1 MFKNLLIAA
10 TLVLSFAVSAL
21 AQNTNSSTTTQPT
34 PARRPTARRPA
45 PRPTPTP
52 AGEAREAEDT
62 IVMPATEATPA
73 GQAAPA
79 SRTRR
84 AVAPG
89 AAQTAPGAVTPAS
102 ANPAERAVRA
112 TFETLLN
119 GIRKSD
125 VEMVMSVYW
134 NSPQL
139 VIFNNNGTVTRS
151 WEQVRSNRMSSYPEA
166 KSVQLEVR
174 DVRVQM
180 LGRDGAVVSCLWNQ
194 SQEFR
199 GTPESA
205 TGRLTVIFRLIN
217 NGWKIVHTHTSPA
230 VPDPSRLLPSEQ
242 TPPPV
247 TTTDAAKPPTRT
259 QP

>member
-1 MFKNLLIAA
+1 MFKKLMLVAA
-10 TLVLSFAVSAL
+10 LALSCAVSAV
-21 AQNTNSSTTTQPT
+21 AQNANSSSTAAPQT
-34 PARRPTARRPA
+34 PARRPTTRRPA
-45 PRPTPTP
+45 PLPSPTPSGGAQKVLPGTVDAP
-52 AGEAREAEDT
+52 DALDQ
-62 IVMPATEATPA
+62 PAT
-73 GQAAPA
+73 
-79 SRTRR
+79 RTRR
-84 AVAPG
+84 AGAG
-89 AAQTAPGAVTPAS
+89 SAAQTTSGTAGAT
-102 ANPAERAVRA
+102 PAERAVRA

-151 WEQVRSNRMSSYPEA
+151 WEQVRSNRASSYPDA
-166 KSVQLEVR
+166 KNVQLEVR

-180 LGRDGAVVSCLWNQ
+180 LGAGGAAVSCLWTQ

-217 NGWKIVHTHTSPA
+217 NGWKIVHTHSSPSA
-230 VPDPSRLLPSEQ
+230 PDPSRLLPSEQ
-242 TPPPV
+242 PPASPADV
-247 TTTDAAKPPTRT
+247 TPTRPPA
-259 QP
+259 QIRP

>member
-1 MFKNLLIAA
+1 MFKKLLIAA
-10 TLVLSFAVSAL
+10 PLALSFAVSSAL
-21 AQNTNSSTTTQPT
+21 AQNTNTATQPT

-45 PRPTPTP
+45 PRPTPAP
-52 AGEAREAEDT
+52 AGEAQET
-62 IVMPATEATPA
+62 TPAREATPPA
-73 GQAAPA
+73 AEAAPA

-84 AVAPG
+84 AG
-89 AAQTAPGAVTPAS
+89 ATQTAPGATTAATAS
-102 ANPAERAVRA
+102 ANPAERAIRA

-139 VIFNNNGTVTRS
+139 VIFNNNGTVTRT
-151 WEQVRSNRMSSYPEA
+151 WEQVRSNRMSSYPDA
-166 KSVQLEVR
+166 KNVQLEVR
-174 DVRVQM
+174 DVRVGLM
-180 LGRDGAVVSCLWNQ
+180 GRDGAVVSCLWTQ

-199 GTPESA
+199 GEPESA

-217 NGWKIVHTHTSPA
+217 NGWKIIHTHTSPA
-230 VPDPSRLLPSEQ
+230 APDPSRLLPSEQ
-242 TPPPV
+242 TPPPAEA
-247 TTTDAAKPPTRT
+247 TKPPTLI

>member
-1 MFKNLLIAA
+1 MLKKLFIAA
-10 TLVLSFAVSAL
+10 LLALSSTVSAAS
-21 AQNTNSSTTTQPT
+21 AQNTNSSTTTAPPQT
-34 PARRPTARRPA
+34 PARRPAARRPPA
-45 PRPTPTP
+45 PRPTPMPDPEAQEITP
-52 AGEAREAEDT
+52 APGVTTTAA
-62 IVMPATEATPA
+62 AT
-73 GQAAPA
+73 
-79 SRTRR
+79 
-84 AVAPG
+84 
-89 AAQTAPGAVTPAS
+89 

-151 WEQVRSNRMSSYPEA
+151 WEQVRSNRASSYPDA
-166 KSVQLEVR
+166 KNVQLEAR
-174 DVRVQM
+174 DVRVSM
-180 LGRDGAVVSCLWNQ
+180 LGAGGASVSCLWTQ

-199 GTPESA
+199 GKQESA
-205 TGRLTVIFRLIN
+205 TGRLTVVFRLIN

-230 VPDPSRLLPSEQ
+230 APDPSRLLPSEQ
-242 TPPPV
+242 PAAPPAAPPPPP
-247 TTTDAAKPPTRT
+247 DAAKPPARI

>member
-1 MFKNLLIAA
+1 MFKNLFIVAA
-10 TLVLSFAVSAL
+10 LALSFAVSAL

-45 PRPTPTP
+45 APRPTP
-52 AGEAREAEDT
+52 AGEALEET
-62 IVMPATEATPA
+62 MPATEAPPA
-73 GQAAPA
+73 GQTAPA

-84 AVAPG
+84 AAPG
-89 AAQTAPGAVTPAS
+89 ATQTAPGTTTTATAS
-102 ANPAERAVRA
+102 ANPVERAVRA

-151 WEQVRSNRMSSYPEA
+151 WEQVRSNRLSSYPDA
-166 KSVQLEVR
+166 KNVQLEVR
-174 DVRVQM
+174 DVRVGLM
-180 LGRDGAVVSCLWNQ
+180 GRDGAVVSCLWTQ

-199 GTPESA
+199 GKAESA
-205 TGRLTVIFRLIN
+205 EGRLTVVFRLIN
-217 NGWKIVHTHTSPA
+217 NGWKIIHTHTSPA

-242 TPPPV
+242 PAPLTPDATRPP
-247 TTTDAAKPPTRT
+247 ARP
-259 QP
+259 

>member
-1 MFKNLLIAA
+1 
-10 TLVLSFAVSAL
+10 SR
-21 AQNTNSSTTTQPT
+21 
-34 PARRPTARRPA
+34 PAGRRPA
-45 PRPTPTP
+45 PLPTPTP
-52 AGEAREAEDT
+52 SGGTQKVLPGTGEAEDA
-62 IVMPATEATPA
+62 IDQPATT
-73 GQAAPA
+73 
-79 SRTRR
+79 RTRR
-84 AVAPG
+84 AG
-89 AAQTAPGAVTPAS
+89 AAQTTATAGAT
-102 ANPAERAVRA
+102 PAERAVRA

-151 WEQVRSNRMSSYPEA
+151 WEQVRSNRASSYPDA
-166 KSVQLEVR
+166 KNVQLEVR

-180 LGRDGAVVSCLWNQ
+180 LGAGGAVVTCLWTQ

-205 TGRLTVIFRLIN
+205 AGRLTVVFRLIN

-230 VPDPSRLLPSEQ
+230 APDPSRLLPSEQ
-242 TPPPV
+242 PAAPA
-247 TTTDAAKPPTRT
+247 TDATRPPAQR

>member
-1 MFKNLLIAA
+1 
-10 TLVLSFAVSAL
+10 
-21 AQNTNSSTTTQPT
+21 
-34 PARRPTARRPA
+34 
-45 PRPTPTP
+45 
-52 AGEAREAEDT
+52 
-62 IVMPATEATPA
+62 
-73 GQAAPA
+73 
-79 SRTRR
+79 RR
-84 AVAPG
+84 AGGGG
-89 AAQTAPGAVTPAS
+89 ATQTTAAVGAS
-102 ANPAERAVRA
+102 PAERAVRA

-151 WEQVRSNRMSSYPEA
+151 WEQVRTNRASSYPDA
-166 KSVQLEVR
+166 KNVQLEVR

-180 LGRDGAVVSCLWNQ
+180 LGAGGAVVSCLWTQ

-205 TGRLTVIFRLIN
+205 MGRLTVVFRLIN
-217 NGWKIVHTHTSPA
+217 NGWKIVHTHTSPSA
-230 VPDPSRLLPSEQ
+230 PDPSRLLPSEQ
-242 TPPPV
+242 TVPANDP
-247 TTTDAAKPPTRT
+247 AKPPAVR

>member
-1 MFKNLLIAA
+1 MSKKLFIAA
-10 TLVLSFAVSAL
+10 TALVFACTVAVS
-21 AQNTNSSTTTQPT
+21 AQNTNSLAQSAP
-34 PARRPTARRPA
+34 PRRPATRRPA

-52 AGEAREAEDT
+52 AVED
-62 IVMPATEATPA
+62 ATEEPAATTPTR
-73 GQAAPA
+73 
-79 SRTRR
+79 SRR
-84 AVAPG
+84 AG
-89 AAQTAPGAVTPAS
+89 AAQGAGATATAAS
-102 ANPAERAVRA
+102 PAERAVRA

-151 WEQVRSNRMSSYPEA
+151 WEQVRSNRASSYPDA
-166 KSVQLEVR
+166 KNVQLDVR
-174 DVRVQM
+174 DVRVSM
-180 LGRDGAVVSCLWNQ
+180 LGTGGAIVTCLWTQ

-205 TGRLTVIFRLIN
+205 TGRLTIVFRLIN

-230 VPDPSRLLPSEQ
+230 APDPSRLLPSEQ
-242 TPPPV
+242 TAPPPASDA
-247 TTTDAAKPPTRT
+247 TTKPPAQM